1 MCIKN
6 NYGSTVFGLQ
16 LSTRSNSQRCSAKF
30 YGLGCWGWAMV
41 NSDRWEVNTTLQA
54 LPEGPG
60 RNLFLW
66 KGTDKEIIKT
76 QLIRFTREGQADNCL
91 IS

>member
-30 YGLGCWGWAMV
+30 YGLGCWGWAVV
-41 NSDRWEVNTTLQA
+41 NSDRWEVNKTLQA
-54 LPEGPG
+54 SPEGPG
-60 RNLFLW
+60 RNLFRW
-66 KGTDKEIIKT
+66 KCMDIEIII
-76 QLIRFTREGQADNCL
+76 IRITREG
-91 IS
+91 SKKT

>member
-66 KGTDKEIIKT
+66 KGTDIEIIKT
-76 QLIRFTREGQADNCL
+76 QIIRSMFKPGR
-91 IS
+91 